1 MNCFQNAYGITRTP
15 CECLQADLPEGYQI
29 SDSGIYLDEYPEF
42 PVNLQAVKSI
52 ADCGKEFPLVLK
64 MAIAGAERVFKTELY
79 KALQT
84 MYRTRVQQF
93 EGIVGSLTST
103 GPLNYPGGQLAG
115 LKLTAQDFRGA
126 SVRVDKINVAFQLSG
141 SITVSV
147 YKRYQGDLTLTPIR
161 TIALTTSANVL
172 RENVLDEELELP
184 LSDDTGKYISYYFL
198 YQTGENQ
205 PMNNAVNCN
214 CGQKEQDLRKYVVP
228 NGVTTDMSL
237 INEQLN
243 GFVNGI
249 LPHIVAQCDTEETI
263 CAAYNSNPNIRL
275 VIQDTLAKKAVELL
289 LTNILTS
296 NLVNRYTMS
305 QRETMKFAGYGLSK
319 KFSNN
324 VQWLAE
330 NMDVTN
336 NDCFMCNPKSQGM
349 MKAGIL
355 S

>member
-1 MNCFQNAYGITRTP
+1 M
-15 CECLQADLPEGYQI
+15 
-29 SDSGIYLDEYPEF
+29 
-42 PVNLQAVKSI
+42 
-52 ADCGKEFPLVLK
+52 
-64 MAIAGAERVFKTELY
+64 
-79 KALQT
+79 
-84 MYRTRVQQF
+84 
-93 EGIVGSLTST
+93 
-103 GPLNYPGGQLAG
+103 
-115 LKLTAQDFRGA
+115 
-126 SVRVDKINVAFQLSG
+126 
-141 SITVSV
+141 SV